1 MLKAQQEFSPD
12 WFSKPSDSLLTI
24 MNRRG
29 VSVEAFANSVEGGM
43 GTFRNLLTGAQVI
56 DQTLAT
62 ALSKAVGGSVGFWM
76 KRQAGYEEALCRT
89 AHADIEN
96 MDRWL
101 SVPTPSN
108 KPRGRL
114 SQAQKVQQLCERL
127 AFYGVNNL
135 DTWHRRYGLLID
147 ETQFRK
153 SPTFDSNDA
162 ATSLW
167 LRQGE
172 LTAAVTATDYW
183 QPAKLRSLLQQ
194 IVHLSRIRHPH
205 LFLPKLRSLAAQAGV
220 AIAIVRAPKGCRA
233 SGASRMLTPQKA
245 MVLLSFRHLSDD
257 HFWFTLFH
265 EFAHLLLHN
274 NQTFIDTDDTKVD
287 QREREANDFARLC
300 IIPTTDIEK
309 FEDLKPTRESILRF
323 SIKLGIAP
331 GLIVGQLQHRGA
343 VQPDRFNYLKRRWQ
357 WHEIESASANL

>member
-76 KRQAGYEEALCRT
+76 KRQAGYEEALRRT

-114 SQAQKVQQLCERL
+114 SQA
-127 AFYGVNNL
+127 
-135 DTWHRRYGLLID
+135 
-147 ETQFRK
+147 
-153 SPTFDSNDA
+153 
-162 ATSLW
+162 
-167 LRQGE
+167 
-172 LTAAVTATDYW
+172 
-183 QPAKLRSLLQQ
+183 
-194 IVHLSRIRHPH
+194 
-205 LFLPKLRSLAAQAGV
+205 
-220 AIAIVRAPKGCRA
+220 
-233 SGASRMLTPQKA
+233 
-245 MVLLSFRHLSDD
+245 
-257 HFWFTLFH
+257 
-265 EFAHLLLHN
+265 
-274 NQTFIDTDDTKVD
+274 
-287 QREREANDFARLC
+287 
-300 IIPTTDIEK
+300 
-309 FEDLKPTRESILRF
+309 
-323 SIKLGIAP
+323 
-331 GLIVGQLQHRGA
+331 
-343 VQPDRFNYLKRRWQ
+343 
-357 WHEIESASANL
+357 